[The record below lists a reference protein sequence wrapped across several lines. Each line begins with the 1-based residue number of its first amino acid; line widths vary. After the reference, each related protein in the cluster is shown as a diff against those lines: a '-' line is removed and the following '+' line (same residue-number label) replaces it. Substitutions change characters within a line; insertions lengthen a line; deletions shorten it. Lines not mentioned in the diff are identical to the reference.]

1 MSREY
6 SHTGQSTVNPARFGL
21 NLALMFGLLSGCMV
35 GPDYHPPATSVPDR
49 WKGARLD
56 STLKPISERALQTW
70 WTNLGDPTLDRLM
83 ERARTRNLDLQAAF
97 SRIEQARA
105 DRRANRADLFPRIGG
120 DAVGA
125 RADNLLPFG
134 DLGGPQAFNYF
145 LTGFDAV
152 WEIDVFGRLRR
163 RLEAAGAQT
172 DAAIEEY
179 RQAWVLLTS
188 ELARTYTEYRS
199 LQVQQRITR
208 ENLESQR
215 RTVALTRQLYTG
227 GLGTRDAITRAEAQI
242 ESTESRLPS
251 LDGQLAAAEYRL
263 EVLTGAQPGTLQR
276 ELSSEHPIPV
286 SDARVLLTKPA
297 DTLRYRPDVRGA
309 ERGLAAAT
317 AMQGAALG
325 ELFPK
330 ISIAAFLGLQNSD
343 LENLF
348 RSSSFAWASGTS
360 ITQPIFNFGRIR
372 AGIDLAD
379 ARQREAYLKYEKVV
393 LAALQESETA
403 MKQFLTE
410 ERRRKHLIASVA
422 ELKSAREQIDRR
434 YGVGLATYLEVLDA
448 DRAVYAEEL
457 ALAQCQAQATTNL
470 IALYKALGGAGQL
483 DVKPVDEPIRPW
495 G

>member
-1 MSREY
+1 
-6 SHTGQSTVNPARFGL
+6 
-21 NLALMFGLLSGCMV
+21 MV
-35 GPDYHPPATSVPDR
+35 GPDYQRPAVSVPGH
-49 WKGARLD
+49 WKNVRGAAA
-56 STLKPISERALQTW
+56 LKPVSSGALQTW

-83 ERARTRNLDLQAAF
+83 ARARSGNLDLQAAF

-105 DRRANRADLFPRIGG
+105 ERRANRADLFPRVGG
-120 DAVGA
+120 NAVA
-125 RADNLLPFG
+125 SRVDNLLPFG

-172 DAAIEEY
+172 DAAIEDY
-179 RQAWVLLTS
+179 RQAWVLLTA

-199 LQVQQRITR
+199 LQAQQRITR
-208 ENLESQR
+208 ENLQSQR
-215 RTVALTRQLYTG
+215 HTLALTRQLHTE
-227 GLGTRDAITRAEAQI
+227 GLGTRDAVTRAAAQL
-242 ESTESRLPS
+242 ESTEGRLPS

-263 EVLTGAQPGTLQR
+263 EVLIGTRPGTLQR
-276 ELSSEHPIPV
+276 ALSDPRPV
-286 SDARVLLTKPA
+286 PASDVRFLLTKPA

-309 ERGLAAAT
+309 ERNLAAAT

-330 ISIAAFLGLQNSD
+330 ISIAAFLGVQNSD

-348 RSSSFAWASGTS
+348 RSSSFAWASGTA

-379 ARQREAYLKYEKVV
+379 ARQREAYLRYEKAV
-393 LAALQESETA
+393 LTALQETETA

-410 ERRRKHLIASVA
+410 EQRRRHLSASVA
-422 ELKSAREQIDRR
+422 ELKAARQQVEQRF
-434 YGVGLATYLEVLDA
+434 GAGLATYLEVLDA
-448 DRAVYAEEL
+448 ERVVYAEEL
-457 ALAQCQAQATTNL
+457 ALALSEAQTTTNL

-483 DVKPVDEPIRPW
+483 EVKPVDEPIRPW